1 MSGNRCLLSAARSGR
16 TDMKNIGTLS
26 PPANPPVDPKMVTR
40 ATAHCPLLTLTLVV
54 ANLLIWQFCSR
65 QDADKLVEELAFS
78 PVNLSSAIAHGDTV
92 SVCGEV
98 LRSVSSLFVHERDF
112 AHVGLNMLFLAL
124 FGVSVERRLGR
135 GRFAILYLATG
146 VLTCAAYFVICP
158 DGRASFGASSAVC
171 GVLSAY
177 ITLFL
182 KRRPFTSL
190 IPLAVLGL
198 NLYCAT
204 NPDAIALTGFTFF
217 AHLIGFV
224 IGFLSILVL
233 AVKPVPG
240 PLEHRG

>member
-1 MSGNRCLLSAARSGR
+1 
-16 TDMKNIGTLS
+16 MKNIGTLS
-26 PPANPPVDPKMVTR
+26 PPISSPIDPKMVIR
-40 ATAHCPLLTLTLVV
+40 ATARFPVLTLTLVV
-54 ANLLIWQFCSR
+54 ANLLVWQFCSSPSV
-65 QDADKLVEELAFS
+65 QDANGLVESFAFS
-78 PVNLSSAIAHGDTV
+78 PVNLSAAIAHDETISAG
-92 SVCGEV
+92 GEV
-98 LRSVSSLFVHERDF
+98 LRSLSSLFVHERDF
-112 AHVGLNMLFLAL
+112 SHVGLNMLFLAL

-135 GRFAILYLATG
+135 GRFAILYVAAG

-190 IPLAVLGL
+190 IPLAVLAL

-204 NPDAIALTGFTFF
+204 NPNAIALTGFTFF

-224 IGFLSILVL
+224 IGFLTTL
-233 AVKPVPG
+233 ALSGKSAPQ
-240 PLEHRG
+240 LAEYRG